1 MRRGPKA
8 PPYEVPLSKNTRPT
22 HDVRMHGF
30 EHRHTVRAALA
41 WLDAQLRPLDG
52 ETVSLPHAS
61 GRVLAEPIV
70 SHVDV
75 PGFDRSTM
83 DGYAVRADTVDGASS
98 YNPISLRVAG
108 DAMPGAPFEGHY
120 AADETIRIMTGAP
133 MPAGSDAVLPAEWT
147 DADPH
152 DSQRIVALSAISPGK
167 NVGQRGE
174 DIAKGTTVLAAG
186 RLLRPQDRLVA
197 IEKHPEECEALT
209 TALKPFHK
217 TRAVCADGY
226 ERLAALLPPQERRGA
241 ILIDPPFEAPDEFAQ
256 MAGVLGNALRRF
268 ATGIYL
274 LWFPIKTKSDADAL
288 SGEVL
293 ARGATK
299 LLRLQLD
306 VGASAECRLTQ
317 TGLLIVNPPYG
328 FDAQMREALSALAA
342 PLGRGRPAQWSVE
355 WLAGEG

>member
-1 MRRGPKA
+1 MNYRHAYHAGNFADVMKHTALVAVLLHLRKKQAPFAVIDTHAGRGL
-8 PPYEVPLSKNTRPT
+8 YDLSGTEAGKT
-22 HDVRMHGF
+22 
-30 EHRHTVRAALA
+30 
-41 WLDAQLRPLDG
+41 G
-52 ETVSLPHAS
+52 EARQGIASL
-61 GRVLAEPIV
+61 
-70 SHVDV
+70 
-75 PGFDRSTM
+75 
-83 DGYAVRADTVDGASS
+83 
-98 YNPISLRVAG
+98 G
-108 DAMPGAPFEGHY
+108 DA
-120 AADETIRIMTGAP
+120 
-133 MPAGSDAVLPAEWT
+133 PAGNEVLQTYLDTARSFGSGTYPG
-147 DADPH
+147 
-152 DSQRIVALSAISPGK
+152 SPL
-167 NVGQRGE
+167 
-174 DIAKGTTVLAAG
+174 IAAH
-186 RLLRPQDRLVA
+186 LLRPQDRLVA

-256 MAGVLGNALRRF
+256 MADALGNALRRF

-306 VGASAECRLTQ
+306 VGASAEGRLTQ

-328 FDAQMREALSALAA
+328 FDAQMREALSALAI
-342 PLGRGRPAQWSVE
+342 PLGRARPATWSVD
-355 WLAGEG
+355 WLSGDG

>member
-1 MRRGPKA
+1 MNYRHAYHAGNFADVMKHTALVAVLLHLRKKQAPFAVIDTHAGRGL
-8 PPYEVPLSKNTRPT
+8 YDLSGTEAGKT
-22 HDVRMHGF
+22 
-30 EHRHTVRAALA
+30 
-41 WLDAQLRPLDG
+41 G
-52 ETVSLPHAS
+52 EARQGIASL
-61 GRVLAEPIV
+61 
-70 SHVDV
+70 
-75 PGFDRSTM
+75 
-83 DGYAVRADTVDGASS
+83 
-98 YNPISLRVAG
+98 G
-108 DAMPGAPFEGHY
+108 DA
-120 AADETIRIMTGAP
+120 
-133 MPAGSDAVLPAEWT
+133 PAGNEVLQTYLDTARSFGSGTYPG
-147 DADPH
+147 
-152 DSQRIVALSAISPGK
+152 SPL
-167 NVGQRGE
+167 
-174 DIAKGTTVLAAG
+174 IAAH
-186 RLLRPQDRLVA
+186 LLRPQDRLVA

-306 VGASAECRLTQ
+306 VGASAEGRLTQ

>member
-1 MRRGPKA
+1 MNYRHAYHAGNFADVMKHTALVAVLLHLRKKQAPFAVIDTHAGRGL
-8 PPYEVPLSKNTRPT
+8 YDLSGTEAGKT
-22 HDVRMHGF
+22 
-30 EHRHTVRAALA
+30 
-41 WLDAQLRPLDG
+41 G
-52 ETVSLPHAS
+52 EARQGIASL
-61 GRVLAEPIV
+61 
-70 SHVDV
+70 
-75 PGFDRSTM
+75 
-83 DGYAVRADTVDGASS
+83 
-98 YNPISLRVAG
+98 G
-108 DAMPGAPFEGHY
+108 DA
-120 AADETIRIMTGAP
+120 
-133 MPAGSDAVLPAEWT
+133 PAGNEVLQTYLDTARSFGYGTYPG
-147 DADPH
+147 
-152 DSQRIVALSAISPGK
+152 SPL
-167 NVGQRGE
+167 
-174 DIAKGTTVLAAG
+174 IAAH
-186 RLLRPQDRLVA
+186 LLRPQDRLVA

-209 TALKPFHK
+209 TALKPFRK

-256 MAGVLGNALRRF
+256 MADALGNALRRF

-306 VGASAECRLTQ
+306 VGASAEGRLTQ

>member
-1 MRRGPKA
+1 MNYRHAYHAGNFADVMKHTALVAVLLHLRKKQAPFAVIDTHAGRGL
-8 PPYEVPLSKNTRPT
+8 YDLSGTEAGKT
-22 HDVRMHGF
+22 
-30 EHRHTVRAALA
+30 
-41 WLDAQLRPLDG
+41 G
-52 ETVSLPHAS
+52 EARQGIASL
-61 GRVLAEPIV
+61 
-70 SHVDV
+70 
-75 PGFDRSTM
+75 
-83 DGYAVRADTVDGASS
+83 
-98 YNPISLRVAG
+98 G
-108 DAMPGAPFEGHY
+108 DA
-120 AADETIRIMTGAP
+120 
-133 MPAGSDAVLPAEWT
+133 PAGNEVLQTYLDTARSFGSGTYPG
-147 DADPH
+147 
-152 DSQRIVALSAISPGK
+152 SPL
-167 NVGQRGE
+167 
-174 DIAKGTTVLAAG
+174 IAAH
-186 RLLRPQDRLVA
+186 LLRPQDRLVA

-209 TALKPFHK
+209 TALKPFRK

-256 MAGVLGNALRRF
+256 MADALGNALRRF

-306 VGASAECRLTQ
+306 VGASAEGRLTQ

>member
-1 MRRGPKA
+1 MNYRHAYHAGNFADVMKHTALVAVLLHLRKKQAPFAVIDTHAGRGL
-8 PPYEVPLSKNTRPT
+8 YDLSGTEAGKT
-22 HDVRMHGF
+22 
-30 EHRHTVRAALA
+30 
-41 WLDAQLRPLDG
+41 G
-52 ETVSLPHAS
+52 EARQGIASL
-61 GRVLAEPIV
+61 
-70 SHVDV
+70 
-75 PGFDRSTM
+75 
-83 DGYAVRADTVDGASS
+83 
-98 YNPISLRVAG
+98 G
-108 DAMPGAPFEGHY
+108 DA
-120 AADETIRIMTGAP
+120 
-133 MPAGSDAVLPAEWT
+133 PAGNEVLQTYLDTAR
-147 DADPH
+147 
-152 DSQRIVALSAISPGK
+152 SFGSATYPGSPL
-167 NVGQRGE
+167 
-174 DIAKGTTVLAAG
+174 IAA

-256 MAGVLGNALRRF
+256 MADALGNALRRF

-306 VGASAECRLTQ
+306 VGASAEDRLTQ
-317 TGLLIVNPPYG
+317 TGLLIVDPPYG

>member
-1 MRRGPKA
+1 MNYRHAYHAGNFADVMKHTALVAVLLHLRKKQAPFAVIDTHAGRGL
-8 PPYEVPLSKNTRPT
+8 YDLSGTEAGKT
-22 HDVRMHGF
+22 
-30 EHRHTVRAALA
+30 
-41 WLDAQLRPLDG
+41 G
-52 ETVSLPHAS
+52 EARQGIASL
-61 GRVLAEPIV
+61 
-70 SHVDV
+70 
-75 PGFDRSTM
+75 
-83 DGYAVRADTVDGASS
+83 
-98 YNPISLRVAG
+98 G
-108 DAMPGAPFEGHY
+108 DA
-120 AADETIRIMTGAP
+120 
-133 MPAGSDAVLPAEWT
+133 PAGNEVLQTYLDTARSFGSGTYPG
-147 DADPH
+147 
-152 DSQRIVALSAISPGK
+152 SPL
-167 NVGQRGE
+167 
-174 DIAKGTTVLAAG
+174 IAAH
-186 RLLRPQDRLVA
+186 LLRPQDRLVA

-209 TALKPFHK
+209 TALKPFRK

-226 ERLAALLPPQERRGA
+226 ERLVALLPPQERRGA

-256 MAGVLGNALRRF
+256 MADALGNALRRF

-306 VGASAECRLTQ
+306 VGASAEGRLTQ

>member
-1 MRRGPKA
+1 MNYRHAYHAGNFADVMKHTALVAVLLHLRKKQAPFAVIDTHAGRGL
-8 PPYEVPLSKNTRPT
+8 YDLSGTEAGKT
-22 HDVRMHGF
+22 
-30 EHRHTVRAALA
+30 
-41 WLDAQLRPLDG
+41 G
-52 ETVSLPHAS
+52 EARQGIASL
-61 GRVLAEPIV
+61 
-70 SHVDV
+70 
-75 PGFDRSTM
+75 
-83 DGYAVRADTVDGASS
+83 
-98 YNPISLRVAG
+98 G
-108 DAMPGAPFEGHY
+108 DA
-120 AADETIRIMTGAP
+120 
-133 MPAGSDAVLPAEWT
+133 PAGNEVLQTYLDTARSFGSGTYPG
-147 DADPH
+147 
-152 DSQRIVALSAISPGK
+152 SPL
-167 NVGQRGE
+167 
-174 DIAKGTTVLAAG
+174 IAAH
-186 RLLRPQDRLVA
+186 LLRPQDRLVA

-256 MAGVLGNALRRF
+256 MADALGNALRRF

-306 VGASAECRLTQ
+306 VGASAEGRLTQ

>member
-1 MRRGPKA
+1 MNYRHAYHAGNFADVMKHTALVAVLLHLRKKQA
-8 PPYEVPLSKNTRPT
+8 PFAVIDTHAGRDLYDLSGTEAGKTGEAR
-22 HDVRMHGF
+22 HGI
-30 EHRHTVRAALA
+30 A
-41 WLDAQLRPLDG
+41 
-52 ETVSLPHAS
+52 SL
-61 GRVLAEPIV
+61 
-70 SHVDV
+70 
-75 PGFDRSTM
+75 
-83 DGYAVRADTVDGASS
+83 
-98 YNPISLRVAG
+98 G
-108 DAMPGAPFEGHY
+108 DA
-120 AADETIRIMTGAP
+120 
-133 MPAGSDAVLPAEWT
+133 PAGNEVLQTYLDTARSFGSGTYPG
-147 DADPH
+147 
-152 DSQRIVALSAISPGK
+152 SPL
-167 NVGQRGE
+167 
-174 DIAKGTTVLAAG
+174 IAAH
-186 RLLRPQDRLVA
+186 LLRPQDRLVA

-209 TALKPFHK
+209 TALKPFRK

-256 MAGVLGNALRRF
+256 MADALGNALRRF

-306 VGASAECRLTQ
+306 VGASAEGRLTQ

>member
-1 MRRGPKA
+1 MNYRHAYHAGNFADVMKHTALVAVLLHLRKKQAPFAVIDTHAGRGL
-8 PPYEVPLSKNTRPT
+8 YDLSGTEAGKT
-22 HDVRMHGF
+22 
-30 EHRHTVRAALA
+30 
-41 WLDAQLRPLDG
+41 G
-52 ETVSLPHAS
+52 EARQGIASL
-61 GRVLAEPIV
+61 
-70 SHVDV
+70 
-75 PGFDRSTM
+75 
-83 DGYAVRADTVDGASS
+83 
-98 YNPISLRVAG
+98 G
-108 DAMPGAPFEGHY
+108 DA
-120 AADETIRIMTGAP
+120 
-133 MPAGSDAVLPAEWT
+133 PAGNEVLQTYLDTARSFGSGTYPG
-147 DADPH
+147 
-152 DSQRIVALSAISPGK
+152 SPL
-167 NVGQRGE
+167 
-174 DIAKGTTVLAAG
+174 IAAH
-186 RLLRPQDRLVA
+186 LLRPQDRLVA

-226 ERLAALLPPQERRGA
+226 ERLAVLLPPPERRGA

-256 MAGVLGNALRRF
+256 MADALGNALRRF

-293 ARGATK
+293 ARGAAK

-306 VGASAECRLTQ
+306 VGASAEGRLTQ

>member
-1 MRRGPKA
+1 MNYRHAYHAGNFADVMKHTALVAVLLHLRKKDAPFAVIDTHAGRGL
-8 PPYEVPLSKNTRPT
+8 YDLSGTEAGKT
-22 HDVRMHGF
+22 
-30 EHRHTVRAALA
+30 
-41 WLDAQLRPLDG
+41 G
-52 ETVSLPHAS
+52 EARQGIASL
-61 GRVLAEPIV
+61 
-70 SHVDV
+70 
-75 PGFDRSTM
+75 
-83 DGYAVRADTVDGASS
+83 
-98 YNPISLRVAG
+98 G
-108 DAMPGAPFEGHY
+108 DA
-120 AADETIRIMTGAP
+120 
-133 MPAGSDAVLPAEWT
+133 PAGNEVLQTYLDTARSFGSGTYPG
-147 DADPH
+147 
-152 DSQRIVALSAISPGK
+152 SPL
-167 NVGQRGE
+167 
-174 DIAKGTTVLAAG
+174 IAAH
-186 RLLRPQDRLVA
+186 LLRPQDRLVA

-209 TALKPFHK
+209 TALKPFRK

-256 MAGVLGNALRRF
+256 MADALGNALRRF

-306 VGASAECRLTQ
+306 VGASAEGRLTQ

>member
-1 MRRGPKA
+1 MNYRHAYHAGNFADVMKHTALVAVLLHLRKKQAPFAVIDTHAGRGL
-8 PPYEVPLSKNTRPT
+8 YDLSGTEAGKT
-22 HDVRMHGF
+22 
-30 EHRHTVRAALA
+30 
-41 WLDAQLRPLDG
+41 G
-52 ETVSLPHAS
+52 EARQGIASL
-61 GRVLAEPIV
+61 
-70 SHVDV
+70 
-75 PGFDRSTM
+75 
-83 DGYAVRADTVDGASS
+83 
-98 YNPISLRVAG
+98 G
-108 DAMPGAPFEGHY
+108 DA
-120 AADETIRIMTGAP
+120 
-133 MPAGSDAVLPAEWT
+133 PAGNEVLQTYLDTARSFGSGTYPG
-147 DADPH
+147 
-152 DSQRIVALSAISPGK
+152 SPL
-167 NVGQRGE
+167 
-174 DIAKGTTVLAAG
+174 IAA

-209 TALKPFHK
+209 TALKPFRK

-256 MAGVLGNALRRF
+256 MADALGNALRRF

-306 VGASAECRLTQ
+306 VAASAEGRLTQ

-355 WLAGEG
+355 WLTGEG